1 MNGLLV
7 LLLMRMHVQQLFL
20 FDFCLMEKKYIAT
33 IYEDGKDADWE
44 KNPQSYHIFKAV
56 VTNKSVLKQKLARSG
71 GSSYQYC

>member
-1 MNGLLV
+1 LPDG
-7 LLLMRMHVQQLFL
+7 
-20 FDFCLMEKKYIAT
+20 KKYIAT

-71 GSSYQYC
+71 GAAISIVEATGEEGLRGLKKIK